1 MASQQSTVD
10 YIVEQMGGAGIVSA
24 RKMFGEYAVFCN
36 GKMVGL
42 IIKDEL
48 FVKPTGAGHD
58 YLGEVVERRPY
69 QASKPYYWV
78 SGDRWDDSDW
88 LAGLMRTTAA
98 ALPVPVK
105 KPKKRKAAA
114 AKA

>member
-10 YIVEQMGGAGIVSA
+10 YIVEQMEGAGAVSA

-36 GKMVGL
+36 GKMVAL

-48 FVKPTGAGHD
+48 FVKPTTAGRD
-58 YLGEVVERRPY
+58 YLGEAVERRPY
-69 QASKPYYWV
+69 EASKPYYWV
-78 SGDRWDDSDW
+78 SGDRWDDGDW

-105 KPKKRKAAA
+105 KVKKRKEAA